1 MSAIEGVVELIVR
14 RPAEG
19 EREVLDEAELDLEQ
33 GLVGDRWWAGARVD
47 GEPVD
52 TSAQLTLMSTRALEQ
67 LEPDRSRWP
76 LAGDQLY
83 VDFELAHEHLPAG
96 TRLEVG
102 SAVIEV
108 SEAPHTGCGKFTA
121 RFGSDATRL
130 VNSQDGRRLR
140 LRGMNAR
147 VIEPGL
153 VRVGD
158 PIRKR

>member
-1 MSAIEGVVELIVR
+1 MSADEGVVELIVR
-14 RPAEG
+14 RPAVG
-19 EREVLDEAELDLEQ
+19 EREVLDEAVLDLEQ
-33 GLVGDRWWAGARVD
+33 GLVGDRWWAGASVN
-47 GEPVD
+47 GGPVD
-52 TSAQLTLMSTRALEQ
+52 TSAQLTLMSVRALEQ
-67 LEPDRSRWP
+67 IEPDRSRWP

-83 VDFELAHEHLPAG
+83 VDLDLAHDSLPAG
-96 TRLEVG
+96 TRLEIG

-130 VNSQDGRRLR
+130 VNSKDGRRLR

-147 VIEPGL
+147 LVEPGR

-158 PIRKR
+158 VIRKQ

>member
-1 MSAIEGVVELIVR
+1 MNAIEGVVELIVR

-33 GLVGDRWWAGARVD
+33 GLVGDRWWAGSHA
-47 GEPVD
+47 D
-52 TSAQLTLMSTRALEQ
+52 TSAQLTLMSTRALERI
-67 LEPDRSRWP
+67 EPDRSRWP

-83 VDFELAHEHLPAG
+83 VDLDLSLERLPAG
-96 TRLEVG
+96 SRLEVG

-108 SEAPHTGCGKFTA
+108 SEAPHTGCAKFSA
-121 RFGSDATRL
+121 RFGSEAIRL
-130 VNSQDGRRLR
+130 VSSKDGRAQR

-147 VIEPGL
+147 VIESGT

-158 PIRKR
+158 AIRRHSVG